1 VLPHGKMPMN
11 FCFIF
16 LHPRSQKMEEPC
28 SPVPRTE
35 ELDYSQ

>member
-11 FCFIF
+11 FLFIF